1 MSRIIP
7 IIPGSS
13 SSLTMSE
20 SSVAYRDGPQ
30 LGADGK
36 PLPLD
41 FTHHLSEVTKRR
53 QASLIKKYYRFF
65 QIPGIKNLAG
75 GLSFFFTLSLF
86 SSLLTTLGH
95 TFQPNTTTQ
104 HSSQTVF
111 IRKLT
116 PR

>member
-1 MSRIIP
+1 
-7 IIPGSS
+7 
-13 SSLTMSE
+13 MSE

-30 LGADGK
+30 LGEDGK

-75 GLSFFFTLSLF
+75 GLSFLTLSYSHEHF
-86 SSLLTTLGH
+86 
-95 TFQPNTTTQ
+95 FNIKP
-104 HSSQTVF
+104 SQTENTNTL
-111 IRKLT
+111 IT
-116 PR
+116 NHSG